1 MDELEIDIRRRLRGH
16 ALTVAFRTAEPLA
29 VVGPSGAGKSTIL
42 RVIAGLTDVDEGRV
56 GVGSSVWLD
65 STAGVRLRPEQ
76 RSVGY
81 LFQDFAL
88 FPHLSV
94 RGNVAFGARGSAD
107 DMLARFGLAHLA
119 SARPGALSGG
129 ERQRVALARALARDP
144 AVLLL
149 DEPTASLDAVTTT
162 EVRAELAAVL
172 AQVARPSVVVTHD
185 FAEAAALAPRV
196 AVVVEGMVRQL
207 GTPAELV
214 AAPADPFVA
223 GLTGASVVRGL
234 ARPASGGLTIVDLDD
249 GGEVH
254 STDVVAGRVA
264 VAVHPWEVTIEP
276 PGVAPRGSARNHVR
290 GRVTSVHPVGD
301 RVRVAIGSIVGEITA
316 ESAARLGVARGDDAT
331 ATFKAVGTR
340 LIPLAST
347 ATTVDGTGP

>member
-1 MDELEIDIRRRLRGH
+1 MLAV
-16 ALTVAFRTAEPLA
+16 ALRTAGPLA

-42 RVIAGLTDVDEGRV
+42 RVVAGLADVDAGRV
-56 GVGSSVWLD
+56 AVGSSVWLD
-65 STAGVRLRPEQ
+65 TAAGVRLRPEQ

-94 RGNVAFGARGSAD
+94 RGNVAFGARGRTD
-107 DMLARFGLAHLA
+107 EMLARFGIAHLA

-149 DEPTASLDAVTTT
+149 DEPTASLDAVTSG
-162 EVRAELAAVL
+162 EVRGELAAVL
-172 AQVARPSVVVTHD
+172 AQAARPSIVVTHD
-185 FAEAAALAPRV
+185 FGEAAALAPRV
-196 AVVVEGMVRQL
+196 AVVVEGVVRQL

-223 GLTGASVVRGL
+223 GLTGASVVRGW
-234 ARPASGGLTIVDLDD
+234 ARRVPGGLTVVDLDE
-249 GGEVH
+249 GGEIR
-254 STDVVAGRVA
+254 STDPATGPVA

-276 PGVAPRGSARNHVR
+276 PGAEPHGSARNRVR

-301 RVRVAIGSIVGEITA
+301 RVRVAVGPIVGEITA
-316 ESAARLGVARGDDAT
+316 ESAARLAVARGDHAT
-331 ATFKAVGTR
+331 AAFKAVGTR
-340 LIPLAST
+340 LIPLAP
-347 ATTVDGTGP
+347 TTPSGDGVGP